1 MFRPDFRV
9 FFFNLGNRLFHQPS
23 PFSRIEVM
31 SIPKATSLV
40 AGGKKKKH
48 VTVLPGFCPPLFAS
62 NQKSAGII
70 VWCPSWCQQFPRFR
84 HLSRRLY
91 RWAGGFF
98 LGGWTVGNM
107 LTNLLPTLFGWKSP
121 KKKETPKK
129 STCKTPSPSTLSEF
143 SGEIS
148 LSKWLSP
155 KLPRRNAIHL
165 HRTATNTR
173 LPTKPFEAANLFREF
188 LSFWD
193 VNQQKSRTNLEK
205 QFKEKK
211 LNTRARF
218 WVIDLCL
225 AKFLVKL
232 GFTYIKYKTLSATWK
247 IWTSQTWK
255 PLAAAPDCHV
265 LARTWGWKFARRED
279 DECWMLLVL
288 TYHIWLS
295 SRSGL
300 TE

>member
-98 LGGWTVGNM
+98 LGGGPLEICWRISCQPSLVGSHPKKRKPPKNPHAKHPLLLLSPSFQVRFLCQNDFHLSFHAVM
-107 LTNLLPTLFGWKSP
+107 QFTCIEQPPTQGFQQNLLKLQISSGNSWAFGMSTNKNPEPTLKNNL
-121 KKKETPKK
+121 KKK
-129 STCKTPSPSTLSEF
+129 
-143 SGEIS
+143 
-148 LSKWLSP
+148 
-155 KLPRRNAIHL
+155 N
-165 HRTATNTR
+165 
-173 LPTKPFEAANLFREF
+173 
-188 LSFWD
+188 
-193 VNQQKSRTNLEK
+193 
-205 QFKEKK
+205 
-211 LNTRARF
+211 
-218 WVIDLCL
+218 
-225 AKFLVKL
+225 
-232 GFTYIKYKTLSATWK
+232 
-247 IWTSQTWK
+247 
-255 PLAAAPDCHV
+255 
-265 LARTWGWKFARRED
+265 
-279 DECWMLLVL
+279 
-288 TYHIWLS
+288 
-295 SRSGL
+295 
-300 TE
+300 

>member
-1 MFRPDFRV
+1 MLLSYPDSAPPFSQATKNRPASSFDVRPDASNFPDFDTSADDFIAGQVV
-9 FFFNLGNRLFHQPS
+9 FFWGGGPLEICWRISCQPS
-23 PFSRIEVM
+23 
-31 SIPKATSLV
+31 LV
-40 AGGKKKKH
+40 GSH
-48 VTVLPGFCPPLFAS
+48 
-62 NQKSAGII
+62 
-70 VWCPSWCQQFPRFR
+70 
-84 HLSRRLY
+84 
-91 RWAGGFF
+91 
-98 LGGWTVGNM
+98 
-107 LTNLLPTLFGWKSP
+107 P
-121 KKKETPKK
+121 KKR
-129 STCKTPSPSTLSEF
+129 
-143 SGEIS
+143 
-148 LSKWLSP
+148 LSP